1 MRFLIQIAS
10 CLVFLTLF
18 SCKTA
23 PTNNAGTSSSVVSE
37 KSEMQTAAMDLLE
50 SFSEEQK
57 KEASFSFEVEERF
70 NWHFTPRERQGLQFG
85 KLDETQ
91 REKLSTLMRTI
102 LSEQGYSKAEDI
114 MSLELV
120 LRVVEDRPENDS
132 YRDPEN
138 YYFSLFGDPSSS
150 DPWGWRFE
158 GHHLS
163 LNFSSVEN
171 ELSATPSFYGSNPAI
186 VPLGERKGHEA
197 LDKEQNLARAF
208 VKSLDEAQ
216 QEAALVLDEVPE
228 EIISGVA
235 RKVEEMPL
243 EGLAYADMNEGQ
255 QTAFLELLDVYL
267 GNMIASY
274 AKQQLAQ
281 IKEAGFDNLHFMWA
295 GGLESGDAHY
305 YRIHGPSI
313 LVEYDNIQTNANH
326 IHTIWRDL
334 NNDFGEDLLSKH
346 YRESDHHK

>member
-10 CLVFLTLF
+10 FLLFLSLF

-23 PTNNAGTSSSVVSE
+23 PTSSSETSSSPEIE
-37 KSEMQTAAMDLLE
+37 KTEMQVAAMDLLA
-50 SFSEEQK
+50 SMSDTQK
-57 KEASFSFEVEERF
+57 KDASFSFEVEERF
-70 NWHFTPRERQGLQFG
+70 NWHFTPKERKGLQFA

-91 REKLSTLMRTI
+91 RDKLSKLMHTI
-102 LSEQGYSKAEDI
+102 LSEQGYNKAEDI

-138 YYFSLFGDPSSS
+138 YYFSLFGDPSTS

-163 LNFSSVEN
+163 LNFSSVNN

-186 VPLGERKGHEA
+186 VPVGERKGHEA

-208 VKSLDEAQ
+208 VKSLDAEQ
-216 QEAALVLDEVPE
+216 QKAAIVLEEVPE

-243 EGLAYADMNEGQ
+243 EGLAYANMNEEQ
-255 QTAFLELLDVYL
+255 KTAFLELLDVYL
-267 GNMIASY
+267 GNMVASY
-274 AKQQLAQ
+274 ADQQLAQ
-281 IKEAGFDNLHFMWA
+281 IKEAGFDKLHFMWA
-295 GGLESGDAHY
+295 GGMESGDAHY
-305 YRIHGPSI
+305 YRIHGPTI

-334 NNDFGEDLLSKH
+334 KNDFGEDLLSKH
-346 YRESDHHK
+346 YRESDHH